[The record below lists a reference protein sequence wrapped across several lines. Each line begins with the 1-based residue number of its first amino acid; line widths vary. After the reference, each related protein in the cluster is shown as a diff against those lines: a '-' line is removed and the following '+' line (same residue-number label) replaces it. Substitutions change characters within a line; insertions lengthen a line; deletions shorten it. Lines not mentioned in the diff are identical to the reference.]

1 MKTNGKL
8 AAARSL
14 RAWLLALLLTVQ
26 GMVAADCFAQQ
37 SANGN
42 VVSKTDG
49 LPLPGVNVVVK
60 GTTIG
65 TVTDFD
71 GNYSLQVE
79 NGSTLVFSFLGFKN
93 QEVVFAGAPVNV
105 ALEEE
110 STDLEDIVVVGYGV
124 QKKKLVTGATV
135 QVKGDDVQRL
145 NTNNALQALQGQ
157 TPGVNIQSTSG
168 QPGSAMNV
176 SIRGLG
182 TVGNS
187 QPLYL
192 IDGIGGDITTLN
204 PADIESI
211 DVLKDAASAAIYG
224 AQAANG
230 VVLVTTKSGK
240 EGKGVVAYDGYYG
253 LQRVYRKNEV
263 LNAREYMTIMDEAAL
278 NSGASKYDWAS
289 YSDLVNGDGTPKYDT
304 NWLDEIVEDDAVTQ
318 SHNLSITGGGKVGN
332 YAISLGYMGQEGV
345 IGGSD
350 VSNYDRYNF
359 RVNSEAKLYDGFLT
373 VGEHVGVVYKEQRG
387 MGTGNIYNNNIRGAY
402 VTSPLSP
409 VYDSEGNYFSPASET
424 WNNGDGNPLGTM
436 MLNRYNLSKNL
447 SVDANVYAQIEPI
460 KNLKIKTVYGISYG
474 GSEYRSFTPIYTS
487 QDGYHGFA
495 STDQSTYGSTKVN
508 QSQGNG
514 ISQVWQNT
522 ASYDFTI
529 ADEHQMNV
537 LIGTEMSKYDGGST
551 GGYNTDLTTGFDDW
565 QHAYLDNTEGTANK
579 RVSGSPYDSTRGA
592 SYFARLGWNWQEKY
606 MVNATFRA
614 DASSKFDKDNR
625 YGYFP
630 SVSAGW
636 TFSEESFMDA
646 TRTVLDFAKLRASW
660 GQVGNANINC
670 YQYLAPVTT
679 SNTNYNFGAGGGQE
693 AWTTGSYVSRL
704 ANADVKWETSEQ
716 INVGLDLRLL
726 QSRLSATIDWYQKK
740 TKDWLVEAPIL
751 ATAGTGAPF
760 INGGDVT
767 NTGVEVALSWN
778 DELSNGIRYSVGA
791 NMAYNK
797 NEVGEIPTED
807 GIIHGQTSQIYDS
820 APEFYR
826 AENGHQ
832 IGYFWGLKT
841 AGIFQNQQDINDW
854 IAAGNGVAQSNVAP
868 GDVKFIDVN
877 HDGVIDDNDKVD
889 LGCGIPNWTYG
900 VNLSVSWKGFDLS
913 AVGSGAADFQI
924 VQSYRSPSSVKGN
937 YTKRIL
943 DRWTG
948 EGTSNKIPRVLAG
961 DNGNWSNFSDLYI
974 QDGDYFRIQNV
985 TLGYDFKTI
994 IPWKYISQCRLYVQV
1009 QNLATFTKYDGMD
1022 PEIGS
1027 YNGNDGNSS
1036 DAWVSGVDMGYYPH
1050 PRTFLVGLN
1059 LKF

>member
-1 MKTNGKL
+1 M
-8 AAARSL
+8 AAR
-14 RAWLLALLLTVQ
+14 
-26 GMVAADCFAQQ
+26 ADFGQRRT
-37 SANGN
+37 
-42 VVSKTDG
+42 KTDG

-79 NGSTLVFSFLGFKN
+79 NGNTLVFSFLGFKN

-278 NSGASKYDWAS
+278 NSGSSKYDWAS

-460 KNLKIKTVYGISYG
+460 KDLKIKTVYGISYG

-797 NEVGEIPTED
+797 NEVG
-807 GIIHGQTSQIYDS
+807 
-820 APEFYR
+820 
-826 AENGHQ
+826 
-832 IGYFWGLKT
+832 
-841 AGIFQNQQDINDW
+841 
-854 IAAGNGVAQSNVAP
+854 
-868 GDVKFIDVN
+868 
-877 HDGVIDDNDKVD
+877 
-889 LGCGIPNWTYG
+889 
-900 VNLSVSWKGFDLS
+900 
-913 AVGSGAADFQI
+913 
-924 VQSYRSPSSVKGN
+924 
-937 YTKRIL
+937 
-943 DRWTG
+943 
-948 EGTSNKIPRVLAG
+948 
-961 DNGNWSNFSDLYI
+961 
-974 QDGDYFRIQNV
+974 
-985 TLGYDFKTI
+985 
-994 IPWKYISQCRLYVQV
+994 
-1009 QNLATFTKYDGMD
+1009 
-1022 PEIGS
+1022 
-1027 YNGNDGNSS
+1027 
-1036 DAWVSGVDMGYYPH
+1036 
-1050 PRTFLVGLN
+1050 
-1059 LKF
+1059 